1 MAAIAE
7 RTPERTPAPG
17 ADDGALDLDGGL
29 VAALASLPPQQKQA
43 VAYHYLADL
52 PYADVAA
59 IVGGSPDA
67 ARRAAADGIAALRRA
82 ACEDYHRPPGGDPM
96 STNDLTR
103 ATYQRC

>member
-1 MAAIAE
+1 MAPSPT
-7 RTPERTPAPG
+7 TPERTPAPG

-29 VAALASLPPQQKQA
+29 SRALASLPPRQKQA

-67 ARRAAADGIAALRRA
+67 ARRAAADGIAALRTPR
-82 ACEDYHRPPGGDPM
+82 
-96 STNDLTR
+96 LR
-103 ATYQRC
+103 ATADHEEETR